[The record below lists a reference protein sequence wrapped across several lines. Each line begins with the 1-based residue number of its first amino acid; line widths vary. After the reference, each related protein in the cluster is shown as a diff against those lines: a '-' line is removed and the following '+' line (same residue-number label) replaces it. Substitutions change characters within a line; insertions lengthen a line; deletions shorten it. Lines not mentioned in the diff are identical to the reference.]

1 MQKYGP
7 VCPLLREVMMSRVF
21 KALILCLSFWLSANS
36 QAMTL
41 ERVGKDLFATGP
53 TVDHDFVQFKDALA
67 QGGIER
73 LILVNGPG
81 GDLWTGMQV
90 ARMVRDAKITTLAS
104 GACMS
109 ACSLIFMA
117 GQVRAFGTGSLPRVT
132 MVGIHG
138 AHDRDSKRVNST
150 FMPQMFDWYK
160 QQMGDKF
167 EAQVINQALNDI
179 QEASGFLR
187 IRELKR
193 TQEKDRTP
201 WFCPTGQTPFDQCQQ
216 HTGKDAFSLGV
227 VTQTETVP
235 LQLPA
240 SMKVQL
246 GFFGKSLGEPMVD
259 MHDRAGVLIE
269 GLCKGQLLCKT
280 IGQRTFNNYLSAN
293 HNKAMAIGWGKSGY
307 GVRWGVDD
315 PGLAMLGAL
324 YHCNHAKN
332 NAKLCRL
339 VSVNEHEVLPLYDEE
354 SAQAAAMLGQLPT
367 PSLEHLQAERDEP
380 GASTPSKLRWGQ
392 ALTGM
397 TPKSLDGI
405 QRWDTGTLAQALRQ
419 TDRPVVID
427 AASFGPVI
435 PGALSFINSGLA
447 FEDDKLE
454 QPYAERFGQMLRA
467 AAPDLNKPVVFY
479 CSHSESWL
487 SVNAAMRA
495 RQLGYTQVIWYR
507 GGFKAWTQAG
517 LPTVGRV
524 PVAVLY

>member
-1 MQKYGP
+1 MQKYKPFGL
-7 VCPLLREVMMSRVF
+7 LLREVLMNHVF
-21 KALILCLSFWLSANS
+21 KALTLCLSFWLSANLN
-36 QAMTL
+36 AMTL
-41 ERVGKDLFATGP
+41 ERVGNDLFATGP
-53 TVDHDFVQFKDALA
+53 TVDQDFLMFKEALA
-67 QGGIER
+67 KGGIER

-90 ARMVRDAKITTLAS
+90 ARMVREAKITTVAS

-117 GQVRAFGTGSLPRVT
+117 GHERAFGTGSLPRVT

-138 AHDRDSKRVNST
+138 AHDRDSKRVNPSL
-150 FMPQMFDWYK
+150 MPQMYAWYK

-167 EAQVINQALNDI
+167 DAQVINQALYDI
-179 QEASGFLR
+179 KEASGFLR
-187 IRELKR
+187 IRELQR
-193 TQEKDRTP
+193 TQEKERTP

-216 HTGKDAFSLGV
+216 HTGKDAFILGV

-240 SMKVQL
+240 SMQVQL
-246 GFFGKSLGEPMVD
+246 GFFGKSLGAPMVD
-259 MHDRAGVLIE
+259 MHDRAGTLIE

-280 IGQRTFNNYLSAN
+280 IAERTFNNYLSAN
-293 HNKAMAIGWGKSGY
+293 HNKAMAIGWGKTGY

-315 PGLAMLGAL
+315 PGLAMLWAL

-332 NAKLCRL
+332 NPKLCRL
-339 VSVNEHEVLPLYDEE
+339 LSVNEHEVLPLYDEA
-354 SAQAAAMLGQLPT
+354 STQAKALLGQLHAPA
-367 PSLEHLQAERDEP
+367 PEHIQAERDEP
-380 GASTPSKLRWGQ
+380 GARTPTQLRRGQ

-397 TPKSLDGI
+397 TPKALEGI
-405 QRWDTGTLAQALRQ
+405 QRWDTATLAQALRQ
-419 TDRPVVID
+419 SERPVVID
-427 AASFGPVI
+427 AANFGPVI
-435 PGALSFINSGLA
+435 PGSLNFINSGLA

-454 QPYAERFGQMLRA
+454 QPYAERFDQMLRA

-495 RQLGYTQVIWYR
+495 RQMGHTQVIWYR
-507 GGFKAWTQAG
+507 GGFTAWTQAG

>member
-1 MQKYGP
+1 MQKYKQ
-7 VCPLLREVMMSRVF
+7 VDQLLCEVLMNRVF
-21 KALILCLSFWLSANS
+21 KALTLCLSFWLSANLN
-36 QAMTL
+36 AMTL
-41 ERVGKDLFATGP
+41 ERVGNDLFATGP
-53 TVDHDFVQFKDALA
+53 TVDQDFLMFKEAFA
-67 QGGIER
+67 KGGIER

-90 ARMVRDAKITTLAS
+90 ARMVQSAKIKTVAS
-104 GACMS
+104 GFCMS

-117 GQVRAFGTGSLPRVT
+117 GQERAFGTGSLPRTT

-138 AHDRDSKRVNST
+138 AHDKDSKRVNT
-150 FMPQMFDWYK
+150 THMPQMYALYK
-160 QQMGDKF
+160 QQMGEKF
-167 EAQVINQALNDI
+167 DAAVINQALYDLK
-179 QEASGFLR
+179 EASGFLR
-187 IRELKR
+187 IRELQR

-201 WFCPTGQTPFDQCQQ
+201 WFCPTGQTPFEQCQQ

-240 SMKVQL
+240 SMQVQL
-246 GFFGKSLGEPMVD
+246 GFFGKSLGAPMVD
-259 MHDRAGVLIE
+259 MHDRADTLIE

-293 HNKAMAIGWGKSGY
+293 HNKAMAIGWGKMGY

-315 PGLAMLGAL
+315 PGRAMLGAL
-324 YHCNHAKN
+324 YQCNHAKN
-332 NAKLCRL
+332 NPKLCRL
-339 VSVNEHEVLPLYDEE
+339 ISVNEHELLPLYDEA
-354 SAQAAAMLGQLPT
+354 SNHDAAMLSQLPT
-367 PSLEHLQAERDEP
+367 PSPEHLQAERDEP
-380 GASTPSKLRWGQ
+380 GARTPSKLRWGQ

-397 TPKSLDGI
+397 TPKALDGV
-405 QRWDTGTLAQALRQ
+405 QRWDTDALAQALRQ
-419 TDRPVVID
+419 AERPVVID

-454 QPYAERFGQMLRA
+454 QPYAERFAQMLRA
-467 AAPDLNKPVVFY
+467 AEPDLDKPVVFY
-479 CSHSESWL
+479 CGNSESWL

>member
-1 MQKYGP
+1 MN
-7 VCPLLREVMMSRVF
+7 RVF
-21 KALILCLSFWLSANS
+21 KALTLCLSLWLCANL

-41 ERVGKDLFATGP
+41 ERVGNDLFATGP
-53 TVDHDFVQFKDALA
+53 TVDQDFLQFKEAFA
-67 QGGIER
+67 KGGIER

-90 ARMVRDAKITTLAS
+90 ARMVQDAKITTVAS
-104 GACMS
+104 GHCMS

-117 GQVRAFGTGSLPRVT
+117 GQARAFGSGSLPRVT

-138 AHDRDSKRVNST
+138 GHDRDTKRVNPS
-150 FMPQMFDWYK
+150 FMPQMYALYK

-167 EAQVINQALNDI
+167 DPQIIHQALYDI

-187 IRELKR
+187 IRELER

-201 WFCPTGQTPFDQCQQ
+201 WFCPTGQTPFNQCQQ

-240 SMKVQL
+240 SMQVQL
-246 GFFGKSLGEPMVD
+246 GFFGKPLGAPVVD
-259 MHDRAGVLIE
+259 MHDRADTLIE

-280 IGQRTFNNYLSAN
+280 IGQRTFNNYLSAK
-293 HNKAMAIGWGKSGY
+293 HHKAMAIGWGKTGY

-315 PGLAMLGAL
+315 PGQAMLAAL
-324 YHCNHAKN
+324 YQCNHAKN
-332 NAKLCRL
+332 NPKLCRL
-339 VSVNEHEVLPLYDEE
+339 VSVNEHEVLPLYDEA
-354 SAQAAAMLGQLPT
+354 SAHAEALLGQLPT
-367 PSLEHLQAERDEP
+367 PAPERIATEREEP
-380 GASTPSKLRWGQ
+380 GARTPSKLRWGQ

-397 TPKSLDGI
+397 TPKALEGI
-405 QRWDTGTLAQALRQ
+405 HRWDTDTLAQALRQ
-419 TDRPVVID
+419 PDRPVVID

-435 PGALSFINSGLA
+435 PGALSFIHSGLA

-454 QPYAERFGQMLRA
+454 QPYAERFAQMLRA

-507 GGFKAWTQAG
+507 GGFTAWAQAG

>member
-1 MQKYGP
+1 MN
-7 VCPLLREVMMSRVF
+7 RVF
-21 KALILCLSFWLSANS
+21 KALTLCLSFWLSANLN
-36 QAMTL
+36 AMTL
-41 ERVGKDLFATGP
+41 ERVGNDLFATGP
-53 TVDHDFVQFKDALA
+53 TVDQDFLMFKEAFA
-67 QGGIER
+67 KGGIER

-90 ARMVRDAKITTLAS
+90 ARMVQSAKIKTVAS
-104 GACMS
+104 GFCMS

-117 GQVRAFGTGSLPRVT
+117 GQERAFGTGSLPRTT

-138 AHDRDSKRVNST
+138 AHDKDSKRVNT
-150 FMPQMFDWYK
+150 THMPQMYALYK
-160 QQMGDKF
+160 QQMGEKF
-167 EAQVINQALNDI
+167 DAAVINQALYDLK
-179 QEASGFLR
+179 EASGFLR
-187 IRELKR
+187 IRELQR
-193 TQEKDRTP
+193 TKEKDRTP
-201 WFCPTGQTPFDQCQQ
+201 WFCPTGQTPFEQCQQ

-240 SMKVQL
+240 SMQVQL
-246 GFFGKSLGEPMVD
+246 GFFGKSLGAPMVD
-259 MHDRAGVLIE
+259 MHDRADTLIE

-293 HNKAMAIGWGKSGY
+293 HNKAMAIGWGKMGY

-315 PGLAMLGAL
+315 PGRAMLGAL
-324 YHCNHAKN
+324 YQCNHAKN
-332 NAKLCRL
+332 NPKLCRL
-339 VSVNEHEVLPLYDEE
+339 ISVNEHELLPLYDEA
-354 SAQAAAMLGQLPT
+354 SNHDAAMLSQLPT
-367 PSLEHLQAERDEP
+367 PSPEHLQAERDEP
-380 GASTPSKLRWGQ
+380 GARTPSKLRWGQ

-397 TPKSLDGI
+397 TPKALDGV
-405 QRWDTGTLAQALRQ
+405 QRWDTDALAQALRQ
-419 TDRPVVID
+419 AERPVVID

-454 QPYAERFGQMLRA
+454 QPYAERFAQMLRA
-467 AAPDLNKPVVFY
+467 AAPDLDKPVVFY
-479 CSHSESWL
+479 CGNSESWL